1 MYKLNLQ
8 YDTYRLFKGEAG
20 FETFKK
26 CIAAKLIFDT
36 ERSALLGGDSCG
48 IY

>member
-36 ERSALLGGDSCG
+36 ELYQVETVVDSG
-48 IY
+48 FQ